1 MKHLNNLK
9 KQNTMNAQQL
19 KNFLTQLES
28 DGNNLNDIEVYF
40 RYNYDSDVVPLR
52 YINED
57 LFDETGTILKSI
69 CIMNREDEGED
80 ELKIVIEDYYGNTMM
95 ETSTSLSKEILVDK
109 MLGNFSIADFDID
122 EDYTEYVRLQYDYEG
137 HVPEKELKELVKIL
151 N

>member
-80 ELKIVIEDYYGNTMM
+80 E
-95 ETSTSLSKEILVDK
+95 
-109 MLGNFSIADFDID
+109 
-122 EDYTEYVRLQYDYEG
+122 
-137 HVPEKELKELVKIL
+137 P
-151 N
+151 

>member
-109 MLGNFSIADFDID
+109 MLGNFSIADFDINEND
-122 EDYTEYVRLQYDYEG
+122 EEYVRLQYDYEG

>member
-95 ETSTSLSKEILVDK
+95 ETSTSLSKEILVDM
-109 MLGNFSIADFDID
+109 MLGNFSVADFDINEND
-122 EDYTEYVRLQYDYEG
+122 EEYVRLQYDYEG